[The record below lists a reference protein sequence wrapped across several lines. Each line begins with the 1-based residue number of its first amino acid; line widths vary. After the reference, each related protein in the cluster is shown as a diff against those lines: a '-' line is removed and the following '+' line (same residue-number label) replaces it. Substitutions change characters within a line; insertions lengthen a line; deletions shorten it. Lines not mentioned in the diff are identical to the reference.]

1 MARVTLDHKTRT
13 RLVDALMGVPG
24 SDERAGRSALLQG
37 IPANLRGV
45 LNRSDNQFV
54 DLTNLVDQLEKV
66 GRLDNGERPVVI
78 VTHNGWRMTR
88 GTELGE
94 TLAEIE
100 KTVEAAYG
108 GDEPLAELT
117 DTPEVLIFG
126 GAGEW
131 VSSAFIEQA
140 QLAGRGV
147 ARLRVPRYSG
157 GAFIHP
163 VGGVGTGWLIAP
175 TLLLT
180 NHHVIEARDRNE
192 PPASGADFERQGGQT
207 ELWFD
212 YHREGQDVN
221 AVTAAAVVVSSRE
234 LDYALLRL
242 PDTASLAGRRQIAV
256 LPHRPDLGRGARLNI
271 VQCPGGGPLRYAIR
285 NNFFVGLGQRPYEMR
300 YLTDTRE
307 GSSGAPVLDD
317 SWQVVAMHRGF
328 KKVNPGLYQAEAG
341 KTELV
346 KYHNEG
352 IVISDILLDLPAGSQ
367 AGDSR
372 CAGLRLGAAVGY
384 GTEAGKPAS
393 VPYDPGS
400 RGWPFPL
407 SRTPGDGAQGRR
419 ARLPRSPGWRR
430 RRRAARCAPR
440 RRG

>member
-1 MARVTLDHKTRT
+1 VTVAGVALEQKTRV

-24 SDERAGRSALLQG
+24 TDERAGRTALLQG
-37 IPANLRGV
+37 IPDNVRAV
-45 LNRSDNQFV
+45 LNRSGNQFV
-54 DLTNLVDQLEKV
+54 DLTNMVDQLEKV

-94 TLAEIE
+94 TLAELE

-131 VSSAFIEQA
+131 VSSAFMQQA
-140 QLAGRGV
+140 QLAARGV

-157 GAFIHP
+157 GTFIHP

-180 NHHVIEARDRNE
+180 NHHVIKARGRNE
-192 PPASGADFERQGGQT
+192 PPASAADFKRQGERT

-212 YHREGQDVN
+212 YHREGQDFS
-221 AVTAAAVVVSSRE
+221 AVTAKEVVASSGA

-242 PDTASLAGRRQIAV
+242 QETDALAGRGQLVVIAQ
-256 LPHRPDLGRGARLNI
+256 RPELTRGARLNI

-285 NNFFVGLGQRPYEMR
+285 NNFFVGLGAHPYEMH

-317 SWQVVAMHRGF
+317 SWQAVAMHRGY
-328 KKVNPGLYQAEAG
+328 KKVDPGLYQAEAG
-341 KTELV
+341 KSELV

-352 IVISDILLDLPAGSQ
+352 IIISDILLDLPA
-367 AGDSR
+367 
-372 CAGLRLGAAVGY
+372 AVRR
-384 GTEAGKPAS
+384 EIQ
-393 VPYDPGS
+393 D
-400 RGWPFPL
+400 
-407 SRTPGDGAQGRR
+407 AQG
-419 ARLPRSPGWRR
+419 WD
-430 RRRAARCAPR
+430 
-440 RRG
+440 